1 MRSLS
6 LLLCAALLLA
16 GPPAFAQWMWLD
28 KDGRKVFSDRAPPPE
43 VPAKSILKQPGM
55 PARAASDASGV
66 SDAAAGTRSDTP
78 DASKAAAA
86 PGKSGLDK
94 AVEERKRQAEA
105 AENDKKKAEE
115 ARIASQKA
123 DNCARARQNMATLQS
138 GIRLA
143 QVNENGE
150 RIILD
155 DSARNAEVSRAQA
168 TIDSDC
174 R

>member
-1 MRSLS
+1 MRPLP
-6 LLLCAALLLA
+6 LLLSAALLLA
-16 GPPAFAQWMWLD
+16 GSPAFAQWMWLD

-55 PARAASDASGV
+55 PARSTN
-66 SDAAAGTRSDTP
+66 DAAGASDTP
-78 DASKAAAA
+78 DVARPAAS
-86 PGKSGLDK
+86 PGKSNLDK

-105 AENDKKKAEE
+105 AENEKKKAEE

-150 RIILD
+150 RVILD
-155 DSARNAEVSRAQA
+155 DSARNAELSRAQA

>member
-1 MRSLS
+1 MRSLP
-6 LLLCAALLLA
+6 LLLAAALLMA
-16 GPPAFAQWMWLD
+16 GNPVFAQWMWLD

-55 PARAASDASGV
+55 PARAAADASGAGDAAPGARSDASET
-66 SDAAAGTRSDTP
+66 AKPA
-78 DASKAAAA
+78 
-86 PGKSGLDK
+86 GKSQLDK

-105 AENDKKKAEE
+105 AEAEKKKAEE

-150 RIILD
+150 RVILD
-155 DSARNAEVSRAQA
+155 DSARNAELSRAQA

>member
-1 MRSLS
+1 MKSLS
-6 LLLCAALLLA
+6 LLLSAALLLA
-16 GPPAFAQWMWLD
+16 GTPAFAQWMWLD

-55 PARAASDASGV
+55 PSRSASDAPGTSDGV
-66 SDAAAGTRSDTP
+66 PGARSDTP
-78 DASKAAAA
+78 DATKAAGN

-105 AENDKKKAEE
+105 AENEKK
-115 ARIASQKA
+115 KA

-155 DSARNAEVSRAQA
+155 DSARSSEVSRAQA

>member
-1 MRSLS
+1 MRPLS
-6 LLLCAALLLA
+6 LLLSAALLLA
-16 GPPAFAQWMWLD
+16 GTPAFAQWMWLD

-55 PARAASDASGV
+55 PARSAGDAFGGN
-66 SDAAAGTRSDTP
+66 DAANGARGDTP
-78 DASKAAAA
+78 DTPRPAAN
-86 PGKSGLDK
+86 PGKSNLDK

-105 AENDKKKAEE
+105 AESEKKKAEE

-155 DSARNAEVSRAQA
+155 DNARNSEVSRAQA

>member
-16 GPPAFAQWMWLD
+16 GTPAFAQWMWLD

-55 PARAASDASGV
+55 PARSASDATGASDGAAGAR
-66 SDAAAGTRSDTP
+66 SDAP
-78 DASKAAAA
+78 DAAKAAA

>member
-1 MRSLS
+1 M
-6 LLLCAALLLA
+6 A
-16 GPPAFAQWMWLD
+16 GSPVFAQWMWLD

-55 PARAASDASGV
+55 PTRAAADAPGAGDAASGARSDAPET
-66 SDAAAGTRSDTP
+66 AKPA
-78 DASKAAAA
+78 
-86 PGKSGLDK
+86 GKSQLDK
-94 AVEERKRQAEA
+94 AVEERRRQAEA
-105 AENDKKKAEE
+105 AEADKKKAEE

-123 DNCARARQNMATLQS
+123 DNCARARQSMATLQS

-155 DSARNAEVSRAQA
+155 DNARSAEASRAQA
-168 TIDSDC
+168 TIDADC

>member
-6 LLLCAALLLA
+6 LLLSAALLMA
-16 GPPAFAQWMWLD
+16 GTPAFAQWMWLD

-55 PARAASDASGV
+55 PARTAGDASGG
-66 SDAAAGTRSDTP
+66 SDPAPGTRSSDTP
-78 DASKAAAA
+78 DATKAAN
-86 PGKSGLDK
+86 KSSLDK

-105 AENDKKKAEE
+105 AENDKKKAED
-115 ARIASQKA
+115 ARIANQKA

-150 RIILD
+150 RVILD
-155 DSARNAEVSRAQA
+155 DTARTSETSRAQA

>member
-1 MRSLS
+1 MRPLS
-6 LLLCAALLLA
+6 LLFSAALLLA
-16 GPPAFAQWMWLD
+16 GTPAFAQWMWLD

-55 PARAASDASGV
+55 PARSASDAAGPSDGAAGAR
-66 SDAAAGTRSDTP
+66 SDAP
-78 DASKAAAA
+78 DAAKAA

-105 AENDKKKAEE
+105 ADNEKKKAEE

>member
-1 MRSLS
+1 MRPLS
-6 LLLCAALLLA
+6 LLFSAALLLA
-16 GPPAFAQWMWLD
+16 GTPAFAQWMWLD

-55 PARAASDASGV
+55 PARSASDAAGASDGAAGAR
-66 SDAAAGTRSDTP
+66 SDAP
-78 DASKAAAA
+78 DAAKAA

-105 AENDKKKAEE
+105 ADNEKKKAEE

-150 RIILD
+150 RVILD
-155 DSARNAEVSRAQA
+155 DSARNAELGRAQA

>member
-1 MRSLS
+1 MRPLS
-6 LLLCAALLLA
+6 LLLSAALLLA
-16 GPPAFAQWMWLD
+16 GTPAFAQWMWLD

-43 VPAKSILKQPGM
+43 VPVKSILKQPGM
-55 PARAASDASGV
+55 PARSAGDAFGGN
-66 SDAAAGTRSDTP
+66 DAANGARSDTP
-78 DASKAAAA
+78 DTPRPAAN
-86 PGKSGLDK
+86 PGKSNLDK

-105 AENDKKKAEE
+105 AENEKKKAEE

-155 DSARNAEVSRAQA
+155 DNARNSEVSRAQA

>member
-1 MRSLS
+1 MRPLS

-16 GPPAFAQWMWLD
+16 GTPAFAQWMWLD

-55 PARAASDASGV
+55 PARSASDAAGT
-66 SDAAAGTRSDTP
+66 SDAAAGARSDTP
-78 DASKAAAA
+78 DATKAAAS
-86 PGKSGLDK
+86 GKSGLDK

-150 RIILD
+150 RVILD
-155 DSARNAEVSRAQA
+155 DSARNSEVSRAQA

>member
-1 MRSLS
+1 MRSLP
-6 LLLCAALLLA
+6 LLLSAALLMA
-16 GPPAFAQWMWLD
+16 GSPVFAQWMWLD

-55 PARAASDASGV
+55 PTRAAADAPGAGDAASGARSDAPET
-66 SDAAAGTRSDTP
+66 AKPA
-78 DASKAAAA
+78 
-86 PGKSGLDK
+86 GKSQLDK
-94 AVEERKRQAEA
+94 AVEERRRQAEA
-105 AENDKKKAEE
+105 AEADKKKAEE

-123 DNCARARQNMATLQS
+123 DNCARARQSMATLQS

-155 DSARNAEVSRAQA
+155 DNARSAEASRAQA
-168 TIDSDC
+168 TIDADC